1 MSEPGDR
8 PSGAR
13 PSGGRPSAGQLYG
26 VLAAGVFTLG
36 WSAILIRLAE
46 APPLAIAAYR
56 MLGGAALLL
65 PFGAAS
71 LPSVWRSLSPRQR
84 GIWAASAVFLALHFA
99 LWIESLRHTSVAS
112 SVVLVTTNPI
122 FAGIGGWLILGEREG
137 RRFWAGVACTA
148 AGGVLLAW
156 SDARVW
162 TGSPLGNVL
171 ALGGAVMA
179 SGYLICGRK
188 LRGHIPLAPY
198 AAVCYGA
205 SGALLAGA
213 AWGAGAPLAGY
224 PGATWALLGA
234 MALGPTLIGH
244 TSVNY
249 ALAHLP
255 PGKVSLT
262 ILGEPVVAVVLA
274 WWLLSE
280 PLTLP
285 RAAAG
290 ALMLAGIV
298 LGAGAEGKGGGG
310 GENPLY

>member
-1 MSEPGDR
+1 MSGPG
-8 PSGAR
+8 GR
-13 PSGGRPSAGQLYG
+13 PSGGRPSAGRLYS

-65 PFGAAS
+65 PFVS

-112 SVVLVTTNPI
+112 SVVLVTTNPV
-122 FAGIGGWLILGEREG
+122 FAGIGAWLILGEREG
-137 RRFWAGVACTA
+137 GRFWAGVACTA

-188 LRGHIPLAPY
+188 LRGHIPLATY
-198 AAVCYGA
+198 AGVCYGA
-205 SGALLAGA
+205 SGTLLAGA

-255 PGKVSLT
+255 PGRVSLYAPT
-262 ILGEPVVAVVLA
+262 PRR
-274 WWLLSE
+274 
-280 PLTLP
+280 LP
-285 RAAAG
+285 PRCGRA
-290 ALMLAGIV
+290 
-298 LGAGAEGKGGGG
+298 
-310 GENPLY
+310 